1 MTVNA
6 GWGTSLKKCL
16 ADILMRCR
24 ETVEPTNIPG
34 EGGERALKGW
44 IAHPFLTEQLGWPIE
59 RIVQGE
65 RFDLRLNSAESLPV
79 IYIETKSPGHIPS
92 GKEREDFENRIASYG
107 TLRSAVLTNGRS
119 WERLSLT
126 APRGS
131 VTIAH
136 RYLLDLDRCSD
147 EEIEAFFLPLKAE
160 RYIAGGY
167 DTGRSRVFQ
176 SKSPYTRVAGRGSR
190 PGSRRDLSDY
200 FERLFAAYEA
210 GRRGAGTYPDT
221 RPVRPL
227 VWEEPAG
234 SLEDNGS
241 GRKDALCRG
250 AGPKELGEILENLGF
265 AQARRERPLTT

>member
-167 DTGRSRVFQ
+167 DTGRSRV
-176 SKSPYTRVAGRGSR
+176 SR
-190 PGSRRDLSDY
+190 ANPHILASLAADLDQGVGDLSDY

-210 GRRGAGTYPDT
+210 GGAGGRGTYPDT

-241 GRKDALCRG
+241 GRQGCTLQGSRTERVGGDIRKSRICIRPGGRG
-250 AGPKELGEILENLGF
+250 
-265 AQARRERPLTT
+265 R